1 MNGGPE
7 SAAAVYSAALREVL
21 RPYRAGG
28 GTQAALASSC
38 YVSRAAMSRYL
49 SGERLAERSFV
60 TRLREALADHG
71 HPLTDAEYERLIE
84 LCGDAHRASGSPS
97 VQLAQLRE
105 ELAEL
110 KQAQDLGGERLA
122 EVEERASGLFREL
135 FQARE
140 QAQAAEGRE
149 GELTDLVARQRD
161 QLRHAQEYT
170 RQLEAELTE
179 QTEQAALLLREVSV
193 LRVQNA
199 KLLDGAAPPV
209 SFVDNSVDA
218 TLARRAARLRERTT
232 AEAVAGPGDG
242 ALTPAKP
249 FRPSAELLHKKR
261 RPPGMPK
268 PDEPTAPPAQETA
281 APGVPEPDEPAAPPA
296 QDTAAWVVGRYVVR
310 VAVPLAWIFIMMGVL
325 GVAAAAGLANPG
337 PHLFALIWAV
347 PLCFLGMFLVVIIDY
362 TPAPR
367 ATDRTLSVFVVGCF
381 PAMVSGTVVPFFWDP
396 AFLFWPSHR
405 IAQALGL
412 L

>member
-1 MNGGPE
+1 M
-7 SAAAVYSAALREVL
+7 LQ
-21 RPYRAGG
+21 PYRAGG

-60 TRLREALADHG
+60 ARLREALADHG

-110 KQAQDLGGERLA
+110 KQAQVLGGERLA
-122 EVEERASGLFREL
+122 EVEEQAASLFREL

-149 GELTDLVARQRD
+149 SELTDLVARQRD
-161 QLRHAQEYT
+161 QLHHAQEYT

-179 QTEQAALLLREVSV
+179 QTEQAALLLQEVSV
-193 LRVQNA
+193 LRAQNA
-199 KLLDGAAPPV
+199 KLLDGTAPPV

-218 TLARRAARLRERTT
+218 TLARRAARLRERATT
-232 AEAVAGPGDG
+232 EALAGPGDG

-261 RPPGMPK
+261 HPPGVPK
-268 PDEPTAPPAQETA
+268 PDEPTAPPAQ
-281 APGVPEPDEPAAPPA
+281 
-296 QDTAAWVVGRYVVR
+296 DTAAWVIGRYVVL

-325 GVAAAAGLANPG
+325 GVAAAAGVANPG

-362 TPAPR
+362 IPTPR
-367 ATDRTLSVFVVGCF
+367 ATDRTISVLVVGCI
-381 PAMVSGTVVPFFWDP
+381 PAMVSGAVVPFFWDP

>member
-7 SAAAVYSAALREVL
+7 SAAAVYAAALREVL

-122 EVEERASGLFREL
+122 EVEEQAAGLFREL

-149 GELTDLVARQRD
+149 SELTDLVARQRD
-161 QLRHAQEYT
+161 QLHHAQEYT

-179 QTEQAALLLREVSV
+179 QTEQAALLLQEV
-193 LRVQNA
+193 
-199 KLLDGAAPPV
+199 
-209 SFVDNSVDA
+209 
-218 TLARRAARLRERTT
+218 
-232 AEAVAGPGDG
+232 G
-242 ALTPAKP
+242 ALTSLTKQSSPSDQPIHTACPAP
-249 FRPSAELLHKKR
+249 
-261 RPPGMPK
+261 
-268 PDEPTAPPAQETA
+268 
-281 APGVPEPDEPAAPPA
+281 APGHHCSTPHRSTRIGPAHSAHTRTPD
-296 QDTAAWVVGRYVVR
+296 
-310 VAVPLAWIFIMMGVL
+310 
-325 GVAAAAGLANPG
+325 
-337 PHLFALIWAV
+337 
-347 PLCFLGMFLVVIIDY
+347 
-362 TPAPR
+362 
-367 ATDRTLSVFVVGCF
+367 
-381 PAMVSGTVVPFFWDP
+381 
-396 AFLFWPSHR
+396 
-405 IAQALGL
+405 
-412 L
+412 

>member
-7 SAAAVYSAALREVL
+7 SAAAVYAAALREVL
-21 RPYRAGG
+21 QPYRAGG

-60 TRLREALADHG
+60 ARLREALADHG

-122 EVEERASGLFREL
+122 EVEERAAGLFREL

-149 GELTDLVARQRD
+149 SELTDLVARQRD
-161 QLRHAQEYT
+161 QLHHAQEYT

-179 QTEQAALLLREVSV
+179 QTEQAALLLQEVSV
-193 LRVQNA
+193 LRAQHA
-199 KLLDGAAPPV
+199 KLLDGTAPPV

-218 TLARRAARLRERTT
+218 TLARRAVRLRERATT
-232 AEAVAGPGDG
+232 EALAGPGDG

-261 RPPGMPK
+261 HPPGVPK
-268 PDEPTAPPAQETA
+268 PDEPTAPPAQ
-281 APGVPEPDEPAAPPA
+281 
-296 QDTAAWVVGRYVVR
+296 DTAAWVIGRYVVL

-325 GVAAAAGLANPG
+325 GVAAAAGVANPG

-362 TPAPR
+362 IPTPR
-367 ATDRTLSVFVVGCF
+367 ATDRTISVLVVGCI
-381 PAMVSGTVVPFFWDP
+381 PAMVSGAVVPFFWDP

>member
-122 EVEERASGLFREL
+122 EVEERAAGLFREL
-135 FQARE
+135 FQAGE

-149 GELTDLVARQRD
+149 SELTDLVARQRD

-170 RQLEAELTE
+170 
-179 QTEQAALLLREVSV
+179 
-193 LRVQNA
+193 
-199 KLLDGAAPPV
+199 
-209 SFVDNSVDA
+209 
-218 TLARRAARLRERTT
+218 
-232 AEAVAGPGDG
+232 
-242 ALTPAKP
+242 
-249 FRPSAELLHKKR
+249 
-261 RPPGMPK
+261 
-268 PDEPTAPPAQETA
+268 
-281 APGVPEPDEPAAPPA
+281 
-296 QDTAAWVVGRYVVR
+296 
-310 VAVPLAWIFIMMGVL
+310 
-325 GVAAAAGLANPG
+325 
-337 PHLFALIWAV
+337 
-347 PLCFLGMFLVVIIDY
+347 
-362 TPAPR
+362 
-367 ATDRTLSVFVVGCF
+367 
-381 PAMVSGTVVPFFWDP
+381 
-396 AFLFWPSHR
+396 
-405 IAQALGL
+405 
-412 L
+412 

>member
-7 SAAAVYSAALREVL
+7 SAAAVYAAALREVL
-21 RPYRAGG
+21 QPYRAGG

-84 LCGDAHRASGSPS
+84 LCGDAHRASSSPS

-122 EVEERASGLFREL
+122 EVEEQAAGLFREL

-149 GELTDLVARQRD
+149 SELTDLVARQRD
-161 QLRHAQEYT
+161 QLHHAQEYT

-179 QTEQAALLLREVSV
+179 QTEQAALLLQEVSV
-193 LRVQNA
+193 LRAQNA
-199 KLLDGAAPPV
+199 KLLDGTAPPV
-209 SFVDNSVDA
+209 SFMDNSVDA
-218 TLARRAARLRERTT
+218 TLARRAARLRERATT
-232 AEAVAGPGDG
+232 ESLAGPGDG

-249 FRPSAELLHKKR
+249 FRPSAEFLYKKR
-261 RPPGMPK
+261 HPPGVPK
-268 PDEPTAPPAQETA
+268 PDEPTAPPAQ
-281 APGVPEPDEPAAPPA
+281 
-296 QDTAAWVVGRYVVR
+296 DTAAWVIGRYVVL

-325 GVAAAAGLANPG
+325 GVAAAAGVANPG

-347 PLCFLGMFLVVIIDY
+347 PLCFLGMFLVVIIDFIP
-362 TPAPR
+362 TPR
-367 ATDRTLSVFVVGCF
+367 ATDRTISVYVVGCI
-381 PAMVSGTVVPFFWDP
+381 PAMVSGAVVPFFWDP